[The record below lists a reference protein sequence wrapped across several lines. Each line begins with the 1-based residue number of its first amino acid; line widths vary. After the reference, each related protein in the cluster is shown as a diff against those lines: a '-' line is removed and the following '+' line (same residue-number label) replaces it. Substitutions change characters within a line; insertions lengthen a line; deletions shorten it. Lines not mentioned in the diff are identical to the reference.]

1 MSSMTT
7 SSVAKKKST
16 LDAAPIKQVSS
27 ADIVFKEVVRG
38 LYEGQYSPGQRLL
51 EADLVRIYSVSR
63 GSVREALNR
72 LAAEGIVTLSLYK
85 GATIRSLTRTDV
97 RNILQVLEMLL
108 GLSGKLA
115 AEKID
120 ENGNRKKLL
129 SVTKRILEFEGNP
142 FLYDLVRARD
152 KFYAT
157 LVAIGG
163 NPELARVLAST
174 HVHLVRIQLRS
185 PQIEARRFEDYRL
198 ISQAVLA
205 GTAREAEL
213 ACRRHVR
220 EHRKV
225 VEALSD
231 SAFAR

>member
-1 MSSMTT
+1 MTT
-7 SSVAKKKST
+7 APFAKKKRST
-16 LDAAPIKQVSS
+16 LEPAPVKQVSS
-27 ADIVFKEVVRG
+27 ADAVFKEVVRG

-51 EADLVRIYSVSR
+51 EADLARIYSVSR

-85 GATIRSLTRTDV
+85 GAAIRSLTRTDV
-97 RNILQVLEMLL
+97 RNILEVLEMLL
-108 GLSGKLA
+108 GLSGRLA

-120 ENGNRKKLL
+120 EISNRKKLL
-129 SVTKRILEFEGNP
+129 TVTKRILEFEGNP

-152 KFYAT
+152 RFYAT

-185 PQIEARRFEDYRL
+185 PQIESKRFEDYRL
-198 ISQAVLA
+198 ITQAVLA
-205 GTAREAEL
+205 GKAREAEL

-220 EHRKV
+220 EHKKV
-225 VEALSD
+225 VEALPD